1 MRFVYCSHFISFHF
15 ILLPQ
20 SAITSS
26 SNSHRAGQEGYKTAT
41 TARELRTKDKI
52 KTLRAIGLLKHT
64 HTHTHSHDKEEKKI
78 KNTHKVVKYIL

>member
-1 MRFVYCSHFISFHF
+1 MRFVYCSHVISFHF

-26 SNSHRAGQEGYKTAT
+26 SNSHRAGQEGYKAAT

-64 HTHTHSHDKEEKKI
+64 HTHSHDKEEKNI
-78 KNTHKVVKYIL
+78 